1 MKTKKNFSL
10 LCLAAGLGNLY
21 FRMPQELPAQAAVLV
36 GIWQSLLL
44 FLVMLLLRKAG
55 GNWKDSALIRWLLL
69 SVFLYSAGADLMDL
83 NRFYQTA
90 YPQQLPGW
98 VLSLLMLG
106 SAAIL
111 AKGEL
116 RTLKNLTR
124 VVFPLL
130 VISLVLLIL
139 SCWNMFH
146 LNNLISWGWSRIS
159 REMFSLQNLMIWPE
173 YLALAIWVTEEG
185 KAPLLWVPLVRA
197 GVCSVI
203 LVMAELAFGN
213 RGARWP
219 AQSLSLLGQLSV
231 FNRLEWIQITV
242 WLLLLM
248 TRLAFYL
255 YLSRS
260 ILGKS
265 DSFLLAGAAWAVS
278 IGLTALEP
286 EIIWQIQQAALW
298 AAAGIILVRGVCRWD
313 GSSRQLHA

>member
-36 GIWQSLLL
+36 GIWQSFLL

-55 GNWKDSALIRWLLL
+55 GDWRNSALVRWLILGVL
-69 SVFLYSAGADLMDL
+69 LYSAGADLMDL

-90 YPQQLPGW
+90 YPQQVPGW
-98 VLSLLMLG
+98 ILSLLMLG

-130 VISLVLLIL
+130 VISLALLIL
-139 SCWNMFH
+139 SCAEMFH
-146 LNNLISWGWSRIS
+146 LNNLTSWGWDRIS
-159 REMFSLQNLMIWPE
+159 REMFSLDNLILWPE
-173 YLALAIWVTEEG
+173 YLALALWVTEEG
-185 KAPLLWVPLVRA
+185 EASLFWVPLVRA
-197 GVCSVI
+197 GVYSLI
-203 LVMAELAFGN
+203 LVMAEMAFGN

-260 ILGKS
+260 ILEKS
-265 DSFLLAGAAWAVS
+265 DSFVLAGAAWALS

-286 EIIWQIQQAALW
+286 EMIWEIQQAALW
-298 AAAGIILVRGVCRWD
+298 AVAGIILVRRVCRWE
-313 GSSRQLHA
+313 GSSKHLRG